1 MCVSRRLVGGCRL
14 RVAIASLFVLL
25 APAAPAAAQNLAGV
39 PNPDIRAGEKSLEYR
54 AAFAPESDSGP
65 ERFGH
70 RLHYQ
75 RALGDDW
82 RVRAFVVQ
90 TKTGDESF
98 RLRSAGAEAHWQIFE
113 RDKAGFDGALIL
125 QGVAPIADGEAGRAR
140 LSFAAKRDAG
150 PFDLRLGVFAAR
162 EIGANARA
170 GVLLES
176 RAQALLDLGD
186 GSALGAQLFNAY
198 NSTAHFGPFDE
209 QRHQAGPV
217 FTGKISNHVGFSA
230 GVLLG
235 LSARAPDEELR
246 LFLTYAP

>member
-1 MCVSRRLVGGCRL
+1 M
-14 RVAIASLFVLL
+14 RVAITSLFVLFAL
-25 APAAPAAAQNLAGV
+25 AAPAAAQNLAGV

-90 TKTGDESF
+90 TKTGEDSF
-98 RLRSAGAEAHWQIFE
+98 RVRSIGAETHWQIFE
-113 RDKAGFDGALIL
+113 SAKAGFDGALIL
-125 QGVAPIADGEAGRAR
+125 QGVAPVADGEAGRAR

-150 PFDLRLGVFAAR
+150 PFDMRLHVLAAR
-162 EIGANARA
+162 EIGEHARD
-170 GVLLES
+170 GVFLET
-176 RAQALLDLGD
+176 RAQLLYRLG
-186 GSALGAQLFNAY
+186 GGGAALGAQMFNNY
-198 NSTAHFGPFDE
+198 NSTAHFGSFDE

-217 FTGKISNHVGFSA
+217 FTGKISKHVGFSA